1 MLLRVSIYSI
11 FLVLVLMRYILPN
24 ERPEIIPFPQQSV
37 SDKGDFRFKKS
48 TLISVENKRQWI
60 IVKELTD
67 LFNTAAG
74 FTPEIAIKEKYADI
88 LFQTDTK
95 LPEEHYK
102 LNISPSCIL
111 VEASGEKGF
120 FYAIQTLR
128 FLLPPAINSRT
139 PVKDVQWNVP
149 GMTIQDG
156 PQHSKRTIVLHTPF
170 HLIPENNLKEL
181 INYMAM
187 LKINELHF
195 IQKPHETTS
204 EDSQRLKKMNL
215 YAKSK
220 KITISSGTIQ
230 SENIASNLPFHMERL
245 MTQTD
250 FFEIK
255 ECKQQLF
262 RQLAS
267 IAEKCWSYPLCTD
280 KTDEFSKRLNIL
292 ALHMD

>member
-1 MLLRVSIYSI
+1 MLLRISIYSI
-11 FLVLVLMRYILPN
+11 FLLLILMRCILPN
-24 ERPEIIPFPQQSV
+24 EKPEIIPLPQQSV
-37 SDKGDFRFKKS
+37 SDKGDFKFNKS
-48 TLISVENKRQWI
+48 TLISVENKRQWMI
-60 IVKELTD
+60 AKELTD
-67 LFNTAAG
+67 LFYSAAG
-74 FTPEIAIKEKYADI
+74 FTPKIAIQEKHADI
-88 LFQTDTK
+88 LFQTDMK
-95 LPEEHYK
+95 LPAEHYK

-128 FLLPPAINSRT
+128 LLLPAAINSQT
-139 PVKDVQWNVP
+139 PVKNVQWNVP

-156 PQHSKRTIVLHTPF
+156 PQHSKRTIALYTPF
-170 HLIPENNLKEL
+170 HLIPENNLKEF

-195 IQKPHETTS
+195 IQKLHETTS
-204 EDSQRLKKMNL
+204 EDSLKLKKINL

-250 FFEIK
+250 FFDTK
-255 ECKQQLF
+255 ECKQQLI
-262 RQLAS
+262 RHLAS
-267 IAEKCWSYPLCTD
+267 IAEKCWSYPQSTD
-280 KTDEFSKRLNIL
+280 NTNDFNKRLNIL